1 MITMEL
7 NFARFTKIII
17 ILPGTMAA
25 SEEILEAILFYHNRF
40 VLVYFS
46 VFIFHFWIT
55 TDTRTETTRNDLP
68 LVGKYSPNLWLVY
81 FTIKSSRGWSPTY

>member
-1 MITMEL
+1 MDTRLLLDVIYLISGKGFVITMEL

-40 VLVYFS
+40 VL
-46 VFIFHFWIT
+46 FI
-55 TDTRTETTRNDLP
+55 
-68 LVGKYSPNLWLVY
+68 
-81 FTIKSSRGWSPTY
+81 SRGFYIPFLNYYRYQN

>member
-1 MITMEL
+1 MDTRLLLDVIYLISGKGFVITMEL

-40 VLVYFS
+40 VLVYFL
-46 VFIFHFWIT
+46 VFIFHF
-55 TDTRTETTRNDLP
+55 
-68 LVGKYSPNLWLVY
+68 
-81 FTIKSSRGWSPTY
+81 